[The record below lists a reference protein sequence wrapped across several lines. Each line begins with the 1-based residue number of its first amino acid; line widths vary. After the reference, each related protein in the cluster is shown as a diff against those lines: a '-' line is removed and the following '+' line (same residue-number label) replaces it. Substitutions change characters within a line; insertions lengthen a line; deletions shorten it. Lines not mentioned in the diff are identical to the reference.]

1 MIVYV
6 PFQGE
11 VKHCSKAMLLRHLF
25 NKKSYKTRYKYAY
38 QLEIEM
44 DRYAYKYME
53 VRICQLC
60 HMEVESKQYPHHLSH
75 QQIKSIITW
84 HQKVHSLL

>member
-1 MIVYV
+1 MDT
-6 PFQGE
+6 
-11 VKHCSKAMLLRHLF
+11 HL
-25 NKKSYKTRYKYAY
+25 SYAVCNQIGQLKTSSY